1 MRRPRARQRHAV
13 TQWPAPRS
21 PHHTLPLRRT
31 LLLLRVVQLILRKR
45 CRRHGDST
53 WRCAATVSLRAYCT
67 PEGRPGPHSG
77 SRHAPTPLH
86 AQTQAQFCPTG
97 LPVGRLPAATP
108 HDRSCRLRTR
118 PRGPSRCWFQANRSH
133 TGGQTA
139 ASVHPTPRCN
149 TGETASAAHNGR
161 PAVHS
166 CPHLA
171 VNAVSHCVQRSAYHG
186 ASDGATSLVSTH
198 QRPGDRRA

>member
-133 TGGQTA
+133 TGGADGGVRPPHTTVQHWGDSLCSAQWPPCRPQLPALGGERCLTLCSA
-139 ASVHPTPRCN
+139 QRIPRRFRRRHVSCQHPPTPR
-149 TGETASAAHNGR
+149 G
-161 PAVHS
+161 
-166 CPHLA
+166 
-171 VNAVSHCVQRSAYHG
+171 
-186 ASDGATSLVSTH
+186 
-198 QRPGDRRA
+198 